1 MQPKGADMKVVRLA
15 EVAEQDATDAPMFYG
30 GRVSRQPLI
39 GGGASESF
47 NFNIVNFAAG
57 ARNRVHVH
65 TSEQILFVTK
75 GEGLVGTDD
84 EVAEVTVG
92 DTVLIPA
99 GTRHWHGA
107 SDDTDF
113 SHVALMT
120 SDNETEIVE

>member
-1 MQPKGADMKVVRLA
+1 M
-15 EVAEQDATDAPMFYG
+15 
-30 GRVSRQPLI
+30 
-39 GGGASESF
+39 
-47 NFNIVNFAAG
+47 
-57 ARNRVHVH
+57 
-65 TSEQILFVTK
+65 
-75 GEGLVGTDD
+75 GTDD

-107 SDDTDF
+107 SDESDF

>member
-1 MQPKGADMKVVRLA
+1 MKVVRIA

-30 GRVSRQPLI
+30 GRVSRQTLI
-39 GGGASESF
+39 SEGASESF

-107 SDDTDF
+107 SDDSDF